1 MINLFLSYPLLFLVI
16 FPGLLL
22 TITIHEW
29 AHCWTA
35 DRLGDPTP
43 RVKGRL
49 TLDPR
54 AHLDAWGVVAMLFT
68 RFGWGKP
75 APYDPYNLKN
85 PIRDTALIA
94 ASGSLINLLVAAL
107 LAGIARVLPINA
119 FWLLALMQLAAINI
133 YLALFNLVP
142 IKPLD
147 GAKVLQAFLPT
158 ETAKEYERVMDRYGL
173 MILILLLIPFAGGQA
188 PIAQLI
194 GPPANILMAWLF

>member
-107 LAGIARVLPINA
+107 
-119 FWLLALMQLAAINI
+119 
-133 YLALFNLVP
+133 
-142 IKPLD
+142 
-147 GAKVLQAFLPT
+147 
-158 ETAKEYERVMDRYGL
+158 
-173 MILILLLIPFAGGQA
+173 
-188 PIAQLI
+188 
-194 GPPANILMAWLF
+194 